1 MQVGLAEMQTAVE
14 QTGGLLVQAS
24 TFNAQ
29 AFKESFRRIFAPPT
43 EEGHLGMN
51 SNAQFEVSVLFNKA
65 LISFWRCWLSC
76 VQAHCPF
83 SSQVCDCLGHNLA
96 ASHRVLPVY
105 NCKSDPSTKPFKDY
119 QGNVLHLKTM
129 CICNTPCPQQSI
141 RRVQYGS

>member
-51 SNAQFEVSVLFNKA
+51 SNAQFEVTCPLQLGTNTIMMVLAFMCVSMLSILLSVL
-65 LISFWRCWLSC
+65 
-76 VQAHCPF
+76 
-83 SSQVCDCLGHNLA
+83 
-96 ASHRVLPVY
+96 
-105 NCKSDPSTKPFKDY
+105 
-119 QGNVLHLKTM
+119 
-129 CICNTPCPQQSI
+129 
-141 RRVQYGS
+141 

>member
-51 SNAQFEVSVLFNKA
+51 SNAQFEVGLMLNEA
-65 LISFWRCWLSC
+65 PISFLWCWLSC
-76 VQAHCPF
+76 A
-83 SSQVCDCLGHNLA
+83 
-96 ASHRVLPVY
+96 
-105 NCKSDPSTKPFKDY
+105 
-119 QGNVLHLKTM
+119 
-129 CICNTPCPQQSI
+129 
-141 RRVQYGS
+141 

>member
-51 SNAQFEVSVLFNKA
+51 SNAHFEVGVSHTVP
-65 LISFWRCWLSC
+65 
-76 VQAHCPF
+76 QARSACA
-83 SSQVCDCLGHNLA
+83 QRLL
-96 ASHRVLPVY
+96 
-105 NCKSDPSTKPFKDY
+105 
-119 QGNVLHLKTM
+119 
-129 CICNTPCPQQSI
+129 
-141 RRVQYGS
+141 